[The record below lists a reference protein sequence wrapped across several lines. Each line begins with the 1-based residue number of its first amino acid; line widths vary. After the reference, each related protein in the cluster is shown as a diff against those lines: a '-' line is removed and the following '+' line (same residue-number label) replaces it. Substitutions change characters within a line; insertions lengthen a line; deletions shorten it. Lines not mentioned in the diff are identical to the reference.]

1 MADYPFITAMIVVL
15 NEEKYIEKCFRSLL
29 EQSYPPDR
37 YEVLIIDGLSDDD
50 TLAIAK
56 DTENKYA
63 FRKYANGDKFKVQVR
78 YLQNPKKILA
88 AGWNLGIKN
97 AIGEYV
103 IRIDAHGF
111 ADHDFISQSVKVMG
125 EIGDA
130 VCVGGKMRSK
140 AITSHGEIIA
150 NVLSSPFGVGNSKFR
165 VSNTAGYSDTVA
177 FGLYKKEIFER
188 VGYFDET
195 LKRNQDNDMHA
206 KIRSVGGKFY
216 FDPRIKSTYFTRDST
231 SSMLRQG
238 YQNGK
243 WNMIVFKQDRNSLST
258 RHMIPFIF
266 VMGIIGSILLGVI
279 NNVFWWILLGVLLL
293 HLILGLVFATN
304 KAKTLKSFLFMPIL
318 FMLLHICYGTG
329 SLLGIFMNNE
339 KY

>member
-1 MADYPFITAMIVVL
+1 MEEYPFVTAMIVAR

-29 EQSYPPDR
+29 EQNYPPDR
-37 YEVLIIDGLSDDD
+37 YEVLIIDGLSDDE

-63 FRKYANGDKFKVQVR
+63 FREYANGDKFKVQVR
-78 YLQNPKKILA
+78 YLHNPKKILA

-97 AIGEYV
+97 AVGEYV

-111 ADHDFISQSVKVMG
+111 ADHDFISQSVKVIG
-125 EIGDA
+125 EISDA

-206 KIRSVGGKFY
+206 RIRSAGLALKTPIFPKVDNKRSMIYIDNLAEFVKQLIDNQSGGLFFPQNAEY
-216 FDPRIKSTYFTRDST
+216 VNT
-231 SSMLRQG
+231 SKMVKVIAEAHGRKIWMTKLF
-238 YQNGK
+238 NPLINLMK
-243 WNMIVFKQDRNSLST
+243 RNNTVNKL
-258 RHMIPFIF
+258 FGDL
-266 VMGIIGSILLGVI
+266 VYEEGLI
-279 NNVFWWILLGVLLL
+279 NNNQHNGFINFEESINL
-293 HLILGLVFATN
+293 TEN
-304 KAKTLKSFLFMPIL
+304 
-318 FMLLHICYGTG
+318 
-329 SLLGIFMNNE
+329 
-339 KY
+339 